1 VSAPNDKPVAADVY
15 AGDIA
20 AVAPL
25 TATGSTVFLFRIAAD
40 ADADV
45 FARVAS
51 VFNIGNVA
59 PQRASLWQA
68 AHGQVHI
75 SIAVELSS
83 ATTADLIRR
92 KLEQLTCTLSV
103 DCVVSDPSENHS
115 P

>member
-1 VSAPNDKPVAADVY
+1 MSGPNDKPVAADVY

-20 AVAPL
+20 AVTSP
-25 TATGSTVFLFRIAAD
+25 TAAGSTVFFFEIAAD
-40 ADADV
+40 AEADV

-59 PQRASLWQA
+59 PQRASLRQA
-68 AHGQVHI
+68 APGQVHI
-75 SIAVELSS
+75 SVAIELPS
-83 ATTADLIRR
+83 ATTADLIQR

-103 DCVVSDPSENHS
+103 ECFVPHPSERLL